1 MTKIRRKHNLRPTKL
16 VVTVSDLG
24 ATAPTRPHNTFKTQ
38 ILNIVEHITQTEK
51 QTGETPT

>member
-24 ATAPTRPHNTFKTQ
+24 ATAPTRPQHIQNTNF
-38 ILNIVEHITQTEK
+38 EHCRTHHTN
-51 QTGETPT
+51 